1 MQSGLLYVNIF
12 KFLNSTY
19 WFIPVQLAVILIISR
34 GLGFLSKAKKMERK
48 EKELKEAAAASKS
61 TTPSSKAVS
70 DDSKKTQ

>member
-19 WFIPVQLAVILIISR
+19 YFIPVQLAVILVISR

-48 EKELKEAAAASKS
+48 EKELKDAAKAAN
-61 TTPSSKAVS
+61 TPSKTVADV
-70 DDSKKTQ
+70 SKKTQ